1 MKNRVKNRRR
11 KSEGRSERRA
21 VDGVLLLDKPAGL
34 TSNAALQRVKRLF
47 GAEKAGHT
55 GSLDP
60 LATGLLPICFGQAT
74 KLSAHLLDADKRY
87 RASVRLGIKTNT
99 GDADGKPIAQSIPAA
114 TRDVF
119 EALIPQFLGA
129 IRQVPPMF
137 SAIKRDGLKLY
148 KLARDGIEI
157 ERESREVFIHE
168 LQLTAFNGDT
178 FEFEVR
184 CSKGTYVRTLAEDW
198 AAAAGEFAHLT
209 TLRRLGL
216 GRFDE
221 RAMIDLQTLEDCA
234 DAATRCRQF
243 LQPML
248 ILLEHWPRV
257 AVTPIEARQLRA
269 GIPIA
274 IYASLPTGLL
284 CVVDDAGWLISLAE
298 YDGAG
303 LLLPRRW
310 LGREAAEAIAPTP
323 PRQECSALP
332 VVAKVGAS

>member
-1 MKNRVKNRRR
+1 MKNLPR
-11 KSEGRSERRA
+11 KSERRA

-74 KLSAHLLDADKRY
+74 KLSAYLLDADKRY

-99 GDADGKPIAQSIPAA
+99 GDADGKQVAQSIPVAK
-114 TRDVF
+114 REVF

-129 IRQVPPMF
+129 ISQVPPMF

-157 ERESREVFIHE
+157 EREPREVFIHE
-168 LQLTAFNGDT
+168 LKLMAFEGDA
-178 FEFEVR
+178 FEFETR

-221 RAMIDLQTLEDCA
+221 CAMIDLQTLEDCA
-234 DAATRCRQF
+234 DAKTRCRQF

-248 ILLEHWPRV
+248 VLLEHWPRV

-274 IYASLPTGLL
+274 TSASLPTDLL
-284 CVVDDAGWLISLAE
+284 CVVDEAGWLISLAE

-310 LGREAAEAIAPTP
+310 LGREPVETSASEQTP
-323 PRQECSALP
+323 QECSALP
-332 VVAKVGAS
+332 VVAKGSAS